1 MEEVENYT
9 NMLRQDKVDNLIK
22 TVFDVA
28 EQDGLTLLEV
38 LQAVRSIE
46 LSISVSISESL
57 TSEQTT

>member
-9 NMLRQDKVDNLIK
+9 NMLRQDKIDNLIK
-22 TVFDVA
+22 TVFDAA
-28 EQDGLTLLEV
+28 EQDDLTLLEV

-57 TSEQTT
+57 TSEQAT

>member
-9 NMLRQDKVDNLIK
+9 NMLRQDKVDSLIK
-22 TVFDVA
+22 TVFDAA

-57 TSEQTT
+57 TSEQAT